1 MCITDLIRSGLSDF
15 SNSAANRRKP
25 TPARE
30 NRRVHRSLPAD
41 ACTALVRTMWQ
52 QRHAL
57 LLISGSALHES
68 NAIDSLRFNDSKAKT
83 AGSPWRSQMVDGKAY
98 FGIFP
103 DEDPARP
110 RPLLHSPQL
119 IASLRALEKELRPYI
134 AALSSLNVSAD
145 EPPAS

>member
-1 MCITDLIRSGLSDF
+1 MI
-15 SNSAANRRKP
+15 
-25 TPARE
+25 
-30 NRRVHRSLPAD
+30 
-41 ACTALVRTMWQ
+41 
-52 QRHAL
+52 
-57 LLISGSALHES
+57 
-68 NAIDSLRFNDSKAKT
+68 
-83 AGSPWRSQMVDGKAY
+83 DGKAY

-119 IASLRALEKELRPYI
+119 IASLRALI